1 MRSNKQ
7 FPLEQL
13 APMLLGMPAEEQR
26 LNLETIFGNDQPVE
40 LEVGF
45 GKGSFLVES
54 ATKNP
59 QINYLGIEIDKG
71 LQLYVATRLLK
82 RSFTNT
88 KVLQG
93 DGYRLLQ
100 GIEDGALQA
109 VHVYFPDPWWKKR
122 HRKRRVFTEAFVE
135 EVSRVLTPRGTLYI
149 ATDVAEY
156 FQVMISIMTN
166 RIDFEATQF
175 DRSETKDL
183 TLPMTNFERKAVLVN
198 RPVWRATFVKRL
210 LIA

>member
-1 MRSNKQ
+1 
-7 FPLEQL
+7 
-13 APMLLGMPAEEQR
+13 MLLGMPAEEQR